1 MLQVEGLTKKFGKKV
16 TAVDNITFE
25 INPGE
30 VCILL
35 GPNGAGK
42 STTMKSIAGLLKY
55 DGYIAIDGHVN
66 QTVEAKRKYT
76 YVPETPNLYDML
88 TVDEH
93 VDFIAK
99 AYNIENHEPK
109 KEALFERFDLADKR
123 KKVGRELSKGMQ
135 QKVSLCCG
143 VISNPKFVMFDEPM
157 IGLDPKAIN
166 ELKKLF
172 LELKEEGSSMLIS
185 THIIDSVEGFW
196 DKVFIMNKSK
206 IVKVV
211 TKETLENESLE
222 DIFFQVT
229 EDSQAS
235 EVE

>member
-16 TAVDNITFE
+16 IAVDDISFE

-55 DGYIAIDGHVN
+55 DGYIAIDGHNN
-66 QTVEAKRKYT
+66 QTVEAKKKYT

-99 AYNIENHEPK
+99 AYNVEGHEAK
-109 KEALFERFDLADKR
+109 KEALFERFDLDDKR

-143 VISNPKFVMFDEPM
+143 VITNPKFVMFDEPM

-172 LELKEEGSSMLIS
+172 LELKEEGASMLIS
-185 THIIDSVEGFW
+185 THIIDSVEGYW

-211 TKETLENESLE
+211 TKETLQNDSLE

-229 EDSQAS
+229 EDSVEG